1 MEITLYNF
9 SKRRNSTKVPTSDN
23 IIAVKDVVL
32 KNECSLVT
40 PSFFLTGFDNASYIK
55 AWNNYYF
62 ITNRYV
68 DINGAQYI
76 ECRIDFL
83 ATWKT
88 HILGTTA
95 FVKYS
100 SSDYSL
106 MINDDR
112 VTPIQDIRNLFSE
125 QTEGAF
131 FKQHDNYLC
140 TVAGQDG
147 IDIYFCETY
156 ANVDRIFGGLMLQTQ
171 AWATSTDVALSDA
184 VSAIISVRSV
194 PFARSQLTLAD
205 KHVYLGNLDLNI
217 GDMPALT
224 GAFRGLIDA
233 SIGVPIPRQ
242 YTDFRKGSKYTTFKL
257 YLPFIGSISLSPDDF
272 LDTDRIGVYVTA
284 NVITG
289 QLLYS
294 IYNDD
299 YIVATYSGSFGR
311 DIPVSNIAL
320 SKSLQSAVTFGGA
333 ASTAFATGVA
343 IGFGAVT
350 PIGAIAGI
358 GSSIASATAS
368 FIQSKQESVSVIGG
382 YSGSFGE
389 MMGTKIT
396 LLVEEQETNIEPSNL
411 TVIAGNPCL
420 KVRSM
425 EGLTGYVE
433 TVGFS
438 IDISATDN
446 IRETINTMM
455 DSGVYLE

>member
-9 SKRRNSTKVPTSDN
+9 SKRRNSTKVPTSES
-23 IIAVKDVVL
+23 IIGVKDVTL
-32 KNECSLVT
+32 KNECSIVT

-62 ITNRYV
+62 VTNRSV

-76 ECRIDFL
+76 DCRIDVL
-83 ATWKT
+83 ATWKE

-100 SSDYSL
+100 STDYSL
-106 MINDDR
+106 MINDER
-112 VTPIQDIRNLFSE
+112 VTPIQEIRNLFEE
-125 QTEGAF
+125 QTEVQF
-131 FKQHDNYLC
+131 FKQVDNYLV
-140 TVAGQDG
+140 TMVGQDG
-147 IDIYFCETY
+147 INVYVCQTY
-156 ANVDRIFGGLMLQTQ
+156 ATVDMIMTALMDKTQTWIG
-171 AWATSTDVALSDA
+171 ASEITLTDALS
-184 VSAIISVRSV
+184 SIISVRSI
-194 PFARSQLTLAD
+194 PFATNQLATTP
-205 KHVYLGNLDLNI
+205 KQVYAGNLDLEI
-217 GDMPALT
+217 GTLPALS
-224 GAFRGLIDA
+224 GAFIGLVDD
-233 SIGVPIPRQ
+233 SIGVPIPRE
-242 YTDFRKGSKYTTFKL
+242 YTDFRKGSKYTAFKL
-257 YLPFIGSISLSPDDF
+257 YLPFIGSISISPDDF
-272 LDTDRIGVYVTA
+272 IETDRIGVYVSA
-284 NVITG
+284 NAITG
-289 QLLYS
+289 QVLYS

-320 SKSLQSAVTFGGA
+320 SKSLQSAITFGGA

-350 PIGAIAGI
+350 PIGAIAGA
-358 GSSIASATAS
+358 GSAIASATAS
-368 FIQSKQESVSVIGG
+368 FIQSKQESISIIGG

-396 LLVEEQETNIEPSNL
+396 LLVEEQITNIEPNNL
-411 TVIAGNPCL
+411 TTIAGNPCL
-420 KVRSM
+420 KVRTIQ
-425 EGLTGYVE
+425 GLSGYIE

-446 IRETINTMM
+446 IKETINSMM